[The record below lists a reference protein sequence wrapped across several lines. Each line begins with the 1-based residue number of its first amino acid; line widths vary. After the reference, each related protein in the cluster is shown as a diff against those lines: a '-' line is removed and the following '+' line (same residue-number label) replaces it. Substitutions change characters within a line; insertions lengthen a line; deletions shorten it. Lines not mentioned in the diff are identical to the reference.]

1 MTEAGVS
8 FSRVLMTVNFE
19 ANHTGCIYLGV
30 FGKTNDNPLA
40 VYASSED
47 AGFTWKLFPD
57 GSLQLS
63 DPTTGESVAQMR
75 SNKDDNDSYS
85 DGMTDV
91 SNTNLNFSC
100 GNMLVVTD
108 SYSRGVNPRS

>member
-8 FSRVLMTVNFE
+8 FSHVLMAVNFE

-30 FGKTNDNPLA
+30 FDKNERQSTG
-40 VYASSED
+40 VYGGPED
-47 AGFTWKLFPD
+47 AGFTWKLLPD

-100 GNMLVVTD
+100 SNMLVVTD
-108 SYSRGVNPRS
+108 SYSREVNPRS

>member
-1 MTEAGVS
+1 
-8 FSRVLMTVNFE
+8 
-19 ANHTGCIYLGV
+19 
-30 FGKTNDNPLA
+30 
-40 VYASSED
+40 
-47 AGFTWKLFPD
+47 
-57 GSLQLS
+57 
-63 DPTTGESVAQMR
+63 MR

-108 SYSRGVNPRS
+108 SYHYFFAVVHSLTR

>member
-1 MTEAGVS
+1 M
-8 FSRVLMTVNFE
+8 
-19 ANHTGCIYLGV
+19 
-30 FGKTNDNPLA
+30 
-40 VYASSED
+40 
-47 AGFTWKLFPD
+47 
-57 GSLQLS
+57 
-63 DPTTGESVAQMR
+63 GESVAQMR

-108 SYSRGVNPRS
+108 SYSREVNPRS